1 MNPRELVLAAL
12 RGDDLSVRQV
22 VKDAARASFSW
33 ADAPAPDF
41 PYPRAR
47 AVYAAIVEL
56 LATRGGQPPPLWTRD
71 VGAAPAPVFLVRA
84 AKRSP
89 ALRRTVERETPAP
102 LMKRNVLAT
111 AQYLNLVL

>member
-12 RGDDLSVRQV
+12 RGDDLSVRQL

-47 AVYAAIVEL
+47 AVYASIVEL
-56 LATRGGQPPPLWTRD
+56 LTSRAGQLPPAWTRG
-71 VGAAPAPVFLVRA
+71 VGPAPAPIFLVRA
-84 AKRSP
+84 AKQSN
-89 ALRRTVERETPAP
+89 ALRRTVERESPPP
-102 LMKRNVLAT
+102 LKQRNVLAT
-111 AQYLNLVL
+111 AQYLSQAR